1 MFSSDAGPVEKQR
14 RKDGVFGRLR
24 DALCEAAPGCDHA
37 SPARPV
43 PDEFGQ
49 INNAYLAAVATY
61 NDYVPAFEGLLERVE
76 GELDRFYREVADAA
90 DLSLGE
96 RSRRIEGW
104 AR

>member
-1 MFSSDAGPVEKQR
+1 M
-14 RKDGVFGRLR
+14 
-24 DALCEAAPGCDHA
+24 
-37 SPARPV
+37 